1 MKLFCYQNIKPWIF
15 IISSNFIFLQIHISC
30 SYYVFPLATEVPR
43 TQNPLFKRRLTL
55 ISTTPPSARTTNPPV
70 SGLETTTTLYLN
82 DDDEDQVAKS
92 SIHTSRFNQ
101 IPEQVRPREEYD
113 LALPAQPLKSTS
125 TTVSTT
131 ANAPLPVIGQGIR
144 KCITIALLFVFDWF

>member
-1 MKLFCYQNIKPWIF
+1 MEYTA
-15 IISSNFIFLQIHISC
+15 S
-30 SYYVFPLATEVPR
+30 FPSATDVPR

-55 ISTTPPSARTTNPPV
+55 ISTTPPSARTTNPPN

-113 LALPAQPLKSTS
+113 LALPPAAPQPLKSS
-125 TTVSTT
+125 TTTASTT
-131 ANAPLPVIGQGIR
+131 ANAPLPVVNQGIR
-144 KCITIALLFVFDWF
+144 KPLYMEVYFRTFKIHI